1 MKASQASLYR
11 KIELLLLWV
20 MPVLDRLPKSL
31 SCQELGKKAL
41 ADLTD
46 SLDLV
51 SFALKAERGPQRL
64 EYIDALIVRMTDLK
78 TIIRSFR
85 TMSQNREPRVLTQD
99 QYTTFIELLKPLS
112 TEVGRGR
119 ASNAGDC
126 STCSSDHRK

>member
-31 SCQELGKKAL
+31 SCQELGRKAL
-41 ADLTD
+41 TDLTD

-85 TMSQNREPRVLTQD
+85 TMSQNREPRV

-112 TEVGRGR
+112 TEVGRWR

>member
-41 ADLTD
+41 TDLTD

-78 TIIRSFR
+78 TLIRSFR
-85 TMSQNREPRVLTQD
+85 TMSQSREPRVLTQD
-99 QYTTFIELLKPLS
+99 QYTTFIELLKPIS
-112 TEVGRGR
+112 TEVGRWR

-126 STCSSDHRK
+126 SPCSSDHRK

>member
-41 ADLTD
+41 TDLTD

-85 TMSQNREPRVLTQD
+85 TMSQSREPRVLTQD
-99 QYTTFIELLKPLS
+99 QYTTFIELLKPIS
-112 TEVGRGR
+112 TEVGRWR

>member
-41 ADLTD
+41 TDLTD

-112 TEVGRGR
+112 TEVGRWR

-126 STCSSDHRK
+126 SACSSDHRK

>member
-31 SCQELGKKAL
+31 SCQELGRKAL

-64 EYIDALIVRMTDLK
+64 EYIDALIVRMTDL
-78 TIIRSFR
+78 
-85 TMSQNREPRVLTQD
+85 
-99 QYTTFIELLKPLS
+99 
-112 TEVGRGR
+112 
-119 ASNAGDC
+119 
-126 STCSSDHRK
+126 

>member
-1 MKASQASLYR
+1 
-11 KIELLLLWV
+11 

-41 ADLTD
+41 TDLTD

-85 TMSQNREPRVLTQD
+85 TMSQSREPRVLTQA
-99 QYTTFIELLKPLS
+99 QYTTFIELLKPIS
-112 TEVGRGR
+112 TEVGRWR

>member
-112 TEVGRGR
+112 TEVGRRR

-126 STCSSDHRK
+126 SACSSDHRK

>member
-41 ADLTD
+41 TDLTD

-78 TIIRSFR
+78 TVIRSFR
-85 TMSQNREPRVLTQD
+85 TMSQSREPRVLTQD
-99 QYTTFIELLKPLS
+99 QYTTFIELLKPIS
-112 TEVGRGR
+112 TEVGRWR

-126 STCSSDHRK
+126 STCSSVHRK

>member
-31 SCQELGKKAL
+31 SCQELGRKAL
-41 ADLTD
+41 TDLTD

-112 TEVGRGR
+112 TEVGRWR

-126 STCSSDHRK
+126 SACSSDHRK

>member
-112 TEVGRGR
+112 TEVGRWR

-126 STCSSDHRK
+126 SACSSDHRK